1 MKRRRN
7 RLRNA
12 LRKPM
17 RAARFL
23 LATSLGVGVEMA
35 KKETE
40 CYEIGISNELVE
52 YRRFS
57 TTAADGVLRNQW

>member
-1 MKRRRN
+1 
-7 RLRNA
+7 
-12 LRKPM
+12 
-17 RAARFL
+17 
-23 LATSLGVGVEMA
+23 MA